1 MVNKPV
7 FGALSLLVES
17 KWWEGSGSGLLWVKE
32 LCVNLEDEEERKRF
46 DHGVRDVVKRAE
58 EVLCWRNLSKEEL
71 EGAKSVRVL
80 EEAEVQKATSKV

>member
-7 FGALSLLVES
+7 FGALSVLVEG
-17 KWWEGSGSGLLWVKE
+17 KWGSGLLWVRE
-32 LCVNLEDEEERKRF
+32 LCVNLEDEGERKRF
-46 DHGVRDVVKRAE
+46 DHGGKDVVKRAD